1 MNADALV
8 QWLLNGAVAT
18 SAALLL
24 VLALRL
30 PLRRA
35 FGARIAYA
43 AWALV
48 PLALLAVTL
57 PAPRAATALLRALPV
72 LSTLRPAV
80 VVGAP
85 VPLDGGAAAAASA
98 PLLDWPLLLALAW
111 YLGAALLAL
120 RFAAQQRRYLAA
132 LGELR
137 PRGDGTFAAN
147 VGQSP
152 AVIGAWRPRIVLP
165 ADFDARY
172 PREQAGLV
180 VAHERTH
187 VRRGD
192 VRANLAVA
200 ALRCL
205 HWFNPLLHA
214 AAARF
219 RLDQELACDAAVLA
233 RHPNARRAYADAMLN
248 TQLAVPGLPVGCHWQ
263 SSQSLKERIMM
274 LKQPLPGR
282 ARRGAG
288 LAVLVVALAAG
299 SYGAWAL
306 QPAAV
311 DQAPAYLGNVL
322 WGNLADVDVRL
333 NEKNGEPIKVSGGAF
348 AKQQQSEDWLRAY
361 MNGASPLRMEIG
373 SGKDALV
380 FEAQATDTLSEIPV
394 VVWTLRQHGQRIDQ
408 GRISLSR
415 DPQTLVVGGADRG
428 TTSSATLTF
437 RAAAET
443 TLLGQT
449 QPLATDSPGHYVL
462 EDGVVVGDEYKTAG
476 SADLLLHISP
486 DGVVSKVDIERVSPP
501 KAFTPEQADE
511 YVYGMRFRPFTEGG
525 RQAATLARTTVH
537 FAPTTE
543 AVEHP
548 PAWFK
553 PAPAAKQSQAV
564 SASEATPR
572 DATTKP
578 QSLKPP
584 KYPADAAANKISGKV
599 VLLVDVATDGS
610 VRNVEVESSKPAG
623 VFDQVA
629 VDAAKEW
636 TINPELKGGKPIAG
650 RVRVPV
656 TFDASW
662 DGQNPGTP
670 MKMPPGRAED
680 PSAYDWIKYDPA
692 VDKRIRSQTCDI
704 VQADPETG
712 VSYCG
717 KLKQL
722 AGAP

>member
-8 QWLLNGAVAT
+8 QWLFNGAVAT
-18 SAALLL
+18 SVALLL

-57 PAPRAATALLRALPV
+57 PAPRAATALLRVLPT
-72 LSTLRPAV
+72 LPALRPAV
-80 VVGAP
+80 TVGAP
-85 VPLDGGAAAAASA
+85 VPLDGVVAAAPA
-98 PLLDWPLLLALAW
+98 PLFDWPLLLAFAW
-111 YLGAALLAL
+111 CLGAVLLAL

-147 VGQSP
+147 AGQSP

-233 RHPNARRAYADAMLN
+233 RHPQARRAYADAMLN

-282 ARRGAG
+282 VRRGAG

-306 QPAAV
+306 QPAAA
-311 DQAPAYLGNVL
+311 DQAPAYLGDVL
-322 WGNLADVDVRL
+322 WGTLADVDIQL
-333 NEKNGEPIKVSGGAF
+333 DEKNDEPIKVSGSAF
-348 AKQQQSEDWLRAY
+348 AQKLKSDGTLHAY

-373 SGKDALV
+373 KGKSQLV
-380 FEAQATDTLSEIPV
+380 FEAQATDTVSETPIV
-394 VVWTLRQHGQRIDQ
+394 AWTLWQQGRRIEQ
-408 GRISLSR
+408 GRIKLSGE
-415 DPQTLVVGGADRG
+415 PQRFVVGGANHG
-428 TTSSATLTF
+428 TISSATLTF
-437 RAAAET
+437 GQVKEMP
-443 TLLGQT
+443 LLGGG
-449 QPLATDSPGHYVL
+449 PRSLELDRSGRYVL
-462 EDGVVVGDEYKTAG
+462 KDGVLVGDEYKVAG

-486 DGVVSKVDIERVSPP
+486 GGTVSDVEIERVSPAN
-501 KAFTPEQADE
+501 AFTQEQATE
-511 YVYGMRFRPFTEGG
+511 YASNMRFRPFIQGG
-525 RQAATLARTTVH
+525 KQTATLARTTIH
-537 FAPTTE
+537 FAPSTE
-543 AVEHP
+543 AVDDP

-553 PAPAAKQSQAV
+553 PTSAKSTQAGGAGDDHIAPDARASVDIQSKNT
-564 SASEATPR
+564 TPPR
-572 DATTKP
+572 
-578 QSLKPP
+578 
-584 KYPADAAANKISGKV
+584 YPADAVAKRITGKV
-599 VLLVDVATDGS
+599 VLIVDVAADGS
-610 VRNVEVESSKPAG
+610 VTNARIEKSEPVG
-623 VFDQVA
+623 VFDQVTL
-629 VDAAKEW
+629 DAAKAW
-636 TINPELKGGKPIAG
+636 KFKPAIVDGRPAAG

-656 TFDASW
+656 DFA
-662 DGQNPGTP
+662 
-670 MKMPPGRAED
+670 MD
-680 PSAYDWIKYDPA
+680 PDDVVEPKPA
-692 VDKRIRSQTCDI
+692 GGN
-704 VQADPETG
+704 A
-712 VSYCG
+712 
-717 KLKQL
+717 
-722 AGAP
+722 